1 MLYLLIG
8 IACGVAVAAF
18 LFVKR
23 SGSAQPA
30 PLNGT
35 EGKTSPPAP
44 GNGPSVTGPAPDFT
58 CNVVNAAAILPTRW
72 DIPEELVVFR
82 RTEAFELPFETHRA
96 LMDRIV
102 RIPRPPVGLQ
112 KLLSPGFLEQASPDD
127 LSELI
132 LAEPHLAAKVLATV
146 NSPFHGLPKP
156 VTSVVQGVTY
166 LGLNTIRS
174 ICLQCLMSEALRP
187 TDPRLK
193 PVFERW
199 SHASAIA
206 SQLCIRL
213 GQRVGV
219 PDPGSMAT
227 LVVLSFLG
235 HMAALSL
242 LPAETTIRNAALG
255 FLERTRREQ
264 EELGLCAGELGCLM
278 MNQWGMPPAIVEDVR
293 IIDRILTT
301 APKQLD
307 AERGLRP
314 ALSYYCARVGEK
326 LASGEWKDLEPAIP
340 ETLQGPE
347 FFHLQTHFMI
357 RPRMTQLAVD
367 FRDPAF
373 VGEVAAMVRALRA
386 A

>member
-1 MLYLLIG
+1 MLYLLIALACVLALAG
-8 IACGVAVAAF
+8 FVLIKRRGAGSAVVLKDAPGPFGAKLADIPAAQPGPASEFVCGV
-18 LFVKR
+18 
-23 SGSAQPA
+23 G
-30 PLNGT
+30 
-35 EGKTSPPAP
+35 
-44 GNGPSVTGPAPDFT
+44 
-58 CNVVNAAAILPTRW
+58 NAAAILPTRW
-72 DIPEELVVFR
+72 DIPEELMVFR
-82 RTEAFELPFETHRA
+82 RIEVFELPFETHRA

-146 NSPFHGLPKP
+146 NSPFHGLQKP
-156 VTSVVQGVTY
+156 VTSVAQGVTY
-166 LGLNTIRS
+166 LGLNTVRS
-174 ICLQCLMSEALRP
+174 ICLQCLMSESLRP
-187 TDPRLK
+187 SDPKLK
-193 PVFERW
+193 PIFERW
-199 SHASAIA
+199 SHASALA

-213 GQRVGV
+213 GQRVGI

-242 LPAETTIRNAALG
+242 LPAEATVRNAALG

-278 MNQWGMPPAIVEDVR
+278 MNEWGMPPAIVEDVR

-314 ALSYYCARVGEK
+314 ALSYYCARIGEK

-373 VGEVAAMVRALRA
+373 VAEVAGMLRGLGTA
-386 A
+386 